1 MKTSEFILHTLPV
14 LEAKEGVGTIT
25 YLEPRMEKAEKG
37 RHQITSLAASTKF
50 FQLESYQVSS
60 LVQTE
65 ILKDLEFS
73 HGIKGESFFIGVL
86 ENELTQLKDKKTY
99 EKFKNLG
106 VNQHKENLT
115 PWKKW
120 TGKIFKNLKFYSY
133 LGPES
138 KQTEL
143 VEKLASQ
150 VVLRS
155 HLIAAK
161 TRRGAANFLICN
173 SRIGSYLSHHPSFT
187 HVSLNGKTTQNS
199 GEIYPIG
206 VIFDRIKVFVNPR
219 LTWNDTSIVLGRKCS
234 ENEPGIY
241 FVEKEPEV
249 IEIQEYGTPN
259 KRITIKQRMAWV
271 EAGNTSTNY
280 FTFDVQFKNK
290 PLWRRITK
298 L

>member
-1 MKTSEFILHTLPV
+1 MKTSEFITHTLPV
-14 LEAKEGVGTIT
+14 LESKEGLGTIT
-25 YLEPRMEKAEKG
+25 YLEHKEEKEKSG
-37 RHQITSLAASTKF
+37 GYQTISLVPSTKF
-50 FQLESYQVSS
+50 FQLKSYQVSS

-73 HGIKGESFFIGVL
+73 HGIGGESFFMGVL

-115 PWKKW
+115 PWQRW
-120 TGKIFKNLKFYSY
+120 TVKIFKDLKFYSY
-133 LGPES
+133 LGPVS

-150 VVLRS
+150 VILRS

-161 TRRGAANFLICN
+161 TRRGTANFLICN
-173 SRIGSYLSHHPSFT
+173 SRIGAHLSDHPSFIPVT
-187 HVSLNGKTTQNS
+187 LERKITQYS
-199 GEIYPIG
+199 GGIYPMG
-206 VIFDRIKVFVNPR
+206 VIFDRIKVFVNPY
-219 LTWNDTSIVLGRKCS
+219 LTWDDTSIVLGRKCS
-234 ENEPGIY
+234 ENEPGTY
-241 FVEKEPEV
+241 FIEKEPEV
-249 IEIQEYGTPN
+249 IEIQEDGTPN

-271 EAGNTSTNY
+271 EAGNVSPNY

>member
-1 MKTSEFILHTLPV
+1 MKTSEFIAHTLPV

-25 YLEPRMEKAEKG
+25 YLEYKEEKEKTG
-37 RHQITSLAASTKF
+37 GYQTISLSPSTKF
-50 FQLESYQVSS
+50 FELESYQVSS

-73 HGIKGESFFIGVL
+73 HGIKGESFFMGVL

-115 PWKKW
+115 PWQSW
-120 TGKIFKNLKFYSY
+120 AGKIFKNLKFYSY

-143 VEKLASQ
+143 VEKLASH

-173 SRIGSYLSHHPSFT
+173 SKIGSYLSDHPSFT
-187 HVSLNGKTTQNS
+187 HVSLNGKITQNS

-206 VIFDRIKVFVNPR
+206 VIFDRIKVFVNPY